1 MSTTVTGAA
10 EGVRTVAVTKA
21 TLREETVENKLELKI
36 DRIHADRGDTVRWD
50 VGDRVVS
57 IWFPDSGVFV
67 TPLLAVQHKGVIE
80 ATIRSDAQ
88 NGLYEYVIRTTA
100 NTPGITS
107 IILGVKRLEQLEQ
120 AIRALG

>member
-1 MSTTVTGAA
+1 MSSTVAGTA
-10 EGVRTVAVTKA
+10 EGVRTVTVTKA

-36 DRIHADRGDTVRWD
+36 DRIRADRGDTVRWD

-80 ATIRSDAQ
+80 ATIRSNAQ
-88 NGLYEYVIRTTA
+88 NGLYEYVIYDHDGHRFVTCESHPKLEIPK
-100 NTPGITS
+100 PGP
-107 IILGVKRLEQLEQ
+107 
-120 AIRALG
+120 